1 MYPLIRS
8 KFQRNYIV
16 GYEIPLLNSRKR
28 IDVLCL
34 QKNYQKKK
42 NPELIAIEA
51 KVKDKKRVLHQAFTR
66 LSCVDKVYIAL
77 HENSIS
83 EDFLNCSTINKYN
96 IGVMSVNGNAK
107 IIKKAKKSHLLVESR
122 KKRTINRLLEHLDK

>member
-1 MYPLIRS
+1 MYPLIGSRF
-8 KFQRNYIV
+8 KNDYIV

-34 QKNYQKKK
+34 HKNYQREK

-51 KVKDKKRVLHQAFTR
+51 KIRDKKRVLHQAFTR

-83 EDFLNCSTINKYN
+83 TDFLNCSTINKYN
-96 IGVMSVNGNAK
+96 IGVISVNSNAK
-107 IIKKAKKSHLLVESR
+107 IIKKQKNL
-122 KKRTINRLLEHLDK
+122 NY